1 MDMDTVI
8 DKVKEKFNQNALQY
22 DNQRRKLIPCFEDF
36 YSVPVS
42 IIETDKETPKILDI
56 GAGTGLFASFIKE
69 KFPKA
74 TITLI
79 DISENMLEKARN
91 RFKEEEN
98 IAYINA
104 DYSEYKFEEK
114 FDIIVSSL
122 SIHHLTDEAKKKMFN
137 NVYNLL
143 TPKGIF
149 VNADQVLGHTPFIDS
164 MYKKD
169 WNNKITMSGLTDSEI
184 QAAHERTKLDR
195 MATLDHQM
203 KWLIDSGF
211 QDVDCVYKYFN
222 FVVLFA
228 RKY

>member
-1 MDMDTVI
+1 MDTVI

-169 WNNKITMSGLTDSEI
+169 WNHKITMSGLTDSEI

>member
-1 MDMDTVI
+1 MDTVI